1 MLMNRSSYIVSIGS
15 ALTLLF
21 GASAAEANA
30 KHHSTKS
37 TAHTTIS
44 DHGPCVKGHIL
55 DLSRGAAQAAY
66 GGQEKRP
73 PYPCHR

>member
-1 MLMNRSSYIVSIGS
+1 MNRSSYIVSIGS

-21 GASAAEANA
+21 GAATEANA
-30 KHHSTKS
+30 KHHHSTKS
-37 TAHTTIS
+37 AAPTIS
-44 DHGPCVKGHIL
+44 DHGPCVKGRIL

-73 PYPCHR
+73 PYPCNR